1 MQYDPIKKQAGDIF
15 SCCRPARVLFFRILN
30 LLLLRSWYVR
40 KEIRKWARTAP
51 AGATVLDAGSG
62 FGQYVYFVSRLRGNF
77 PVKGIDVK
85 QEEIDNCRRFF
96 GSGKERP
103 EIVFE
108 KADLTTFVE
117 PDSYDLI
124 LCIDVLEHIR
134 EDTAVMENLYKSLK
148 KGGSLIISTPSD
160 QGGSDVHQ
168 QGESSFIEEHVRDGY
183 SVPEIEKKLGRAG
196 FRKMESLYSYGK
208 PGQLSWKIS
217 MKYPVKMLNRG
228 KIFFLVLPFYYL
240 VVLPVA
246 MVLNLR
252 DLNKKHQSG
261 TGLIV
266 RAVK

>member
-1 MQYDPIKKQAGDIF
+1 MQYDPIKKQAGKIF
-15 SCCRPARVLFFRILN
+15 NCCKPARVLFFRMLN

-40 KEIRKWARTAP
+40 KEIRKWARSAP
-51 AGATVLDAGSG
+51 AGASVLDAGSG
-62 FGQYVYFVSRLRGNF
+62 FGQYVYFVSRLRGNY

-85 QEEIDNCRRFF
+85 QEEIDDCRRFF
-96 GSGKERP
+96 GSKREGA

-117 PDSYDLI
+117 PDTYDLI

-134 EDTAVMENLYKSLK
+134 EDVVVMENLYRSLR

-160 QGGSDVHQ
+160 KGGSDVHHH
-168 QGESSFIEEHVRDGY
+168 GDSSFIEEHVRDGY

-196 FRKMESLYSYGK
+196 FRRMESLYSYGK

-217 MKYPVKMLNRG
+217 MKYPVKMLNRS

-240 VVLPVA
+240 VVLPFA
-246 MVLNLR
+246 MMLNLR
-252 DLNKKHQSG
+252 DLKKKHQSG

-266 RAVK
+266 RALK